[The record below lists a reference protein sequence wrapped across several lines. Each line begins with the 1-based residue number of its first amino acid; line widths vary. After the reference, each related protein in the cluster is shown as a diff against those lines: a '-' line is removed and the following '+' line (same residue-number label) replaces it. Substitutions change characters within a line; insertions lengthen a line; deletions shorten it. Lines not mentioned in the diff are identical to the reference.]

1 MPACPGITSLGAN
14 QGLSCP
20 RSEQLC
26 MGCSSDGTAFECSCD
41 DDAGA
46 PLPDGGAFTWSC
58 KPAYG
63 YLCK

>member
-14 QGLSCP
+14 QGLSCA

-26 MGCSSDGTAFECSCD
+26 MGCSLDGTAFECSCD
-41 DDAGA
+41 G
-46 PLPDGGAFTWSC
+46 DGGAITWSC

-63 YLCK
+63 YMCK